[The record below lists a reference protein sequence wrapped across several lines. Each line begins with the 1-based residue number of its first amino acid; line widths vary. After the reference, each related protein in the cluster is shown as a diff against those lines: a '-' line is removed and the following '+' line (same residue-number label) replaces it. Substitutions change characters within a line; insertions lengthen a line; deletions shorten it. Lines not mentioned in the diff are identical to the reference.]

1 MSTEEKTSLADDIG
15 EVYDTLAEDEV
26 VETEVENVEEVDEEE
41 QETAVDEPVE
51 TEEAE
56 EAEES
61 SIEAAD
67 DEEGEAESEEDD
79 IEPLAHWLKAD
90 KEQFKELPSTAKE
103 FLVRRDKEF
112 QRQATEKVN
121 EVMHIKRALDPIKE
135 EITQYGISDDQAV
148 RSLVGA
154 HVLLQKKPKEGI
166 RALME
171 RYRISP
177 EELFS
182 EDDSQDAGDPRVAA
196 LENKVTSYEQLM
208 AAKEQAQLA
217 GRIEEFKKN
226 AEFFDDVTPEMTKLA
241 YIERMNNPNVAPDIE
256 KLYEEA
262 CQMNSAVRAELMRR
276 EAAGIGKA
284 KSTMRSKNAAGTRV
298 KTTPVAKKRKDDE
311 ESNRTLH
318 DDISA
323 AWDEVEEK
331 LQGTAL

>member
-1 MSTEEKTSLADDIG
+1 MMLQQKPKQAIQHLMS
-15 EVYDTLAEDEV
+15 
-26 VETEVENVEEVDEEE
+26 
-41 QETAVDEPVE
+41 
-51 TEEAE
+51 
-56 EAEES
+56 
-61 SIEAAD
+61 
-67 DEEGEAESEEDD
+67 
-79 IEPLAHWLKAD
+79 
-90 KEQFKELPSTAKE
+90 
-103 FLVRRDKEF
+103 
-112 QRQATEKVN
+112 
-121 EVMHIKRALDPIKE
+121 
-135 EITQYGISDDQAV
+135 QYGIT
-148 RSLVGA
+148 
-154 HVLLQKKPKEGI
+154 
-166 RALME
+166 
-171 RYRISP
+171 P
-177 EELFS
+177 ETLFS
-182 EDDSQDAGDPRVAA
+182 EDDPTPVTDPRVDA
-196 LENKVTSYEQLM
+196 LENKVTAYEQGELQRR
-208 AAKEQAQLA
+208 QAELH
-217 GRIEEFKKN
+217 GRLVEFKKN

>member
-1 MSTEEKTSLADDIG
+1 MEEKTSLADDIG
-15 EVYDTLAEDEV
+15 EAYDSLAEDEV
-26 VETEVENVEEVDEEE
+26 VETEADNVEEVDEEE
-41 QETAVDEPVE
+41 QETADDEVVG
-51 TEEAE
+51 EEAE
-56 EAEES
+56 SDEVDEAEEG
-61 SIEAAD
+61 
-67 DEEGEAESEEDD
+67 EEEKEDD
-79 IEPLAHWLKAD
+79 VEPLAHWLKAD
-90 KEQFKELPSTAKE
+90 KDQFKELPSTAKE

-121 EVMHIKRALDPIKE
+121 EVMHIKRALEPIKE

-154 HVLLQKKPKEGI
+154 HMMLQKKPKEGI

-217 GRIEEFKKN
+217 GRLEEFKKN

-284 KSTMRSKNAAGTRV
+284 KSTMRSKNAAGT
-298 KTTPVAKKRKDDE
+298 KIKATPVAKKRKTDE
-311 ESNRTLH
+311 ESNRSLH